1 MKTANYGWHLADATI
16 SVDYCAR
23 AISRHL
29 TRLNCKTVLDI
40 GCGNGAMTRLLQASG
55 FQMTGIEPDRKGFD
69 IASESVRD
77 AKFYNL
83 GVYDD
88 TSVLGKFDAVIAS
101 EVIEHLYDPS
111 ALLSV
116 AKNHLKDGGYL
127 LLTCPHHGYV
137 KNLLISLTNKW
148 DQHFHPAG
156 LGGHIK
162 FWSHATMGTFLEKH
176 GFDTEILSGAGR
188 FWPIWKS
195 MVVVGRKSRPD
206 RNLAC

>member
-1 MKTANYGWHLADATI
+1 
-16 SVDYCAR
+16 
-23 AISRHL
+23 
-29 TRLNCKTVLDI
+29 
-40 GCGNGAMTRLLQASG
+40 
-55 FQMTGIEPDRKGFD
+55 MTGIEPDRKGFD

-116 AKNHLKDGGYL
+116 ASRHLNEGGYL
-127 LLTCPHHGYV
+127 ILTCPHHGYL

-148 DQHFHPAG
+148 DPHFHPAT
-156 LGGHIK
+156 LGGHVK
-162 FWSHATMGTFLEKH
+162 FWSHATMRAFLETH
-176 GFDTEILSGAGR
+176 GFHVEILSGAGR
-188 FWPIWKS
+188 CWPIWKS
-195 MVVVGRKSRPD
+195 MVVVAMKR
-206 RNLAC
+206 AI

>member
-1 MKTANYGWHLADATI
+1 MKTANYGWHSADPTI

-29 TRLNCKTVLDI
+29 TRLKCKTVLDI

-116 AKNHLKDGGYL
+116 ASRHLNEGGYL
-127 LLTCPHHGYV
+127 ILTCPHHGYL

-148 DQHFHPAG
+148 DPHFHPAT
-156 LGGHIK
+156 LGGHVK
-162 FWSHATMGTFLEKH
+162 FWSHATMRAFLETH
-176 GFDTEILSGAGR
+176 GFHVEILSGAGR
-188 FWPIWKS
+188 CWPIWKS
-195 MVVVGRKSRPD
+195 MVVVAMKR
-206 RNLAC
+206 AI